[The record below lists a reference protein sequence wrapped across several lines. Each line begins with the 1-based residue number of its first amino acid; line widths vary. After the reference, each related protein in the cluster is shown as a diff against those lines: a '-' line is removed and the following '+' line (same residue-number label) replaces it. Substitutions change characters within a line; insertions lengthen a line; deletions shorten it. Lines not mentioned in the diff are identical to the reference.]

1 MKFSI
6 ALSSLLLATG
16 SAFSPAGRIRAT
28 DSSSLRM
35 SSVESVV
42 AREILDSRGNPTVE
56 VEVTTADGMFRA
68 SVPSGASTGAYEAVE
83 LRDGGDRYLGKGV
96 LKAVANVNDVLGPA
110 VKGMDVTDQKSID
123 DTMIALDGTP
133 NKANMGA
140 NSILGVSLAI
150 SKAGAAAKKVPLYK
164 HYADLAGNGN
174 EAFTMPVPCFNV
186 INGGSHAGNKLAF
199 QEYFVIPT
207 GAKSF
212 SEAMQIGCEVY
223 HTLGKIIK
231 SKFGGDAT
239 LIGDEGG
246 FAPPCD
252 NKEGCELIM
261 EALKKA
267 GHEDKCTIGLDV
279 AASEFRVKD
288 KDEYDLDFKYD
299 GNIISG
305 GELGDLY
312 QSLAADYPIVT
323 IEDPFDEDDWE
334 NWSKFTAKNGAAF
347 QVVGDDLTVTN
358 IEKIDRAI
366 SEKSCT
372 CLLLKVNQIGS
383 ISESIDAVKKSKQA
397 GWGVMTSHR
406 SGETEDTYIA
416 DLAVGLCTG
425 QIKTGAPCRS
435 ERLAK
440 YNQLLRIEERLGAEN
455 IYA

>member
-16 SAFSPAGRIRAT
+16 SAFSPVGRIRAT

-110 VKGMDVTDQKSID
+110 VKGMDVTDQQSID
-123 DTMIALDGTP
+123 DKMIEIDGTK
-133 NKANMGA
+133 NKSNMGA

-174 EAFTMPVPCFNV
+174 DKFTMPVPCFNV
-186 INGGSHAGNKLAF
+186 TNGGSHAGNKLAF

-207 GAKSF
+207 GASSF

-223 HTLGKIIK
+223 HNLGKIIK
-231 SKFGGDAT
+231 KKFGGDAT

-252 NKEGCELIM
+252 NREGCELIM
-261 EALKKA
+261 EALEKS
-267 GHEDKCTIGLDV
+267 GYEDKCSIGLDV
-279 AASEFRVKD
+279 AASEFKVKD
-288 KDEYDLDFKYD
+288 SDGYDLDFKYD
-299 GNIISG
+299 GNVISG
-305 GELGDLY
+305 EALGALY
-312 QSLAADYPIVT
+312 QALP
-323 IEDPFDEDDWE
+323 
-334 NWSKFTAKNGAAF
+334 
-347 QVVGDDLTVTN
+347 Q
-358 IEKIDRAI
+358 
-366 SEKSCT
+366 
-372 CLLLKVNQIGS
+372 
-383 ISESIDAVKKSKQA
+383 
-397 GWGVMTSHR
+397 
-406 SGETEDTYIA
+406 
-416 DLAVGLCTG
+416 
-425 QIKTGAPCRS
+425 
-435 ERLAK
+435 
-440 YNQLLRIEERLGAEN
+440 
-455 IYA
+455 